1 MGVSQECLTQAGR
14 VVLMMEIGLFV
25 IVIILVI
32 FYMLATTKEEREAV
46 DKVVNREGIWIHILK
61 ILRNYIINYII
72 LMGIFYLFQYTYAL
86 VLHLMA
92 KC

>member
-14 VVLMMEIGLFV
+14 VALMMEIGLFV

-61 ILRNYIINYII
+61 ILRNYII

>member
-61 ILRNYIINYII
+61 ILRNYII